1 MSLPDYFVSTS
12 VKITS
17 TTSLGVTGRK
27 EKGFGLD
34 LVLIFF
40 VLGWILYLST
50 ILLTGSGSFKE
61 SDESVVWIIP
71 GIMLW
76 IENEY

>member
-1 MSLPDYFVSTS
+1 MFAFKILEEMSLPDYFVSTS

-34 LVLIFF
+34 LVFVFGLDFLCAGVDFIFINNTF
-40 VLGWILYLST
+40 DW
-50 ILLTGSGSFKE
+50 
-61 SDESVVWIIP
+61 VWFI
-71 GIMLW
+71 
-76 IENEY
+76 